1 MAHVHNQ
8 HKKKGFFAS
17 SFLFHKPSREELVR
31 KGDLQSLA
39 RLLRKQ
45 GTERVL
51 NAPLDGEGNT
61 PLIMAAGRGAYRV
74 VQWLVSQKGVNL
86 DARNR

>member
-1 MAHVHNQ
+1 
-8 HKKKGFFAS
+8 
-17 SFLFHKPSREELVR
+17 
-31 KGDLQSLA
+31 
-39 RLLRKQ
+39 LLRKQ
-45 GTERVL
+45 GPEKVL